1 MWTFGWLVLPFTNFR
16 VKDDFAYAICY
27 CVVFVAERMGF
38 ALDRRPSGSIL
49 VEEGYH
55 RCVDNTQLGQNKY
68 FFGFLVESK
77 NHVPRPKELV
87 AVGGGQVLVCQTQCP
102 LDLVEPIARHVI
114 SEVRRIPEFV
124 FFFVVNKSSTLYLA

>member
-55 RCVDNTQLGQNKY
+55 RCVDNTQLGRNKY

-77 NHVPRPKELV
+77 NYVPRPKELATV
-87 AVGGGQVLVCQTQCP
+87 SGGRLIVDQTQCH
-102 LDLVEPIARHVI
+102 LDLVEPLARHVI
-114 SEVRRIPEFV
+114 PEVRQIPELVSLFL
-124 FFFVVNKSSTLYLA
+124 S